1 MTKGHK
7 RVIYLAIGWFFT
19 GLAFLGIFLP
29 VLPTTPFLLVAVW
42 AYGRSSE
49 RLKQWLYNH
58 PKFGV
63 YIRDWFQDGAINRKG
78 KIMSFSLMA
87 LSFAY
92 LVYKGMNLYIL
103 AGVGV
108 TMLCVAA
115 YVLSRPEPKRAE
127 EE

>member
-1 MTKGHK
+1 MIKENK

-49 RLKQWLYNH
+49 RLKFWLYNH

-87 LSFAY
+87 LSFSY
-92 LVYKGMNLYIL
+92 LVYRGMHLYIL
-103 AGVGV
+103 VGVGFI
-108 TMLCVAA
+108 MACVAV
-115 YVLSRPEPKRAE
+115 YVLSRPEPRCVE